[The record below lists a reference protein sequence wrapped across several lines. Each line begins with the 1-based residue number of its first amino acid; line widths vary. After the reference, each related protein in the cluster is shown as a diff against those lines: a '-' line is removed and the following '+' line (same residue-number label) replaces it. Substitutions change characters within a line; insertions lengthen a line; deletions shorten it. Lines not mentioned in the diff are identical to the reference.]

1 MIYQN
6 LIFIIWLISP
16 SATCSWI
23 NIFFL
28 FLSWNNI
35 SINQS
40 GKFTVSVKFR
50 LTIRVRCF
58 YISVIHLPFPSD
70 FRDNLWVG
78 LGILG

>member
-1 MIYQN
+1 LADFTKCNMFLVQHD
-6 LIFIIWLISP
+6 IS
-16 SATCSWI
+16 I
-23 NIFFL
+23 ND
-28 FLSWNNI
+28 I

-58 YISVIHLPFPSD
+58 YISVIYLPFPSD

-78 LGILG
+78 LGIGVGVGIYGS